1 MRVSLAS
8 DVHLE
13 FGDLILKN
21 NDNADVLLLA
31 GDICVAK
38 ELSFTDSRYYD
49 RFHDFFARCA
59 SEFKDVIYIAGNHEH
74 YHGTYDETHNIL
86 RTQLAK
92 HTNMHILDREHITI
106 GDTLFFGG
114 TLWTDFN
121 NEDRST
127 MRVIREMM
135 NDFRIITAPGG
146 AKSSWKDF
154 EGNLHYR
161 NAKLTPENVL
171 VDHKDFL
178 DNLNRL
184 LLAKRIMNG
193 LAKVVVVGHH
203 SPSKLSTKPQYEEDW
218 EINGGYSSDL
228 TDFIM
233 DHSEIALWVHGHTH
247 HAFDYNV
254 GSTRILCNPRGYH
267 GYENQADEWKL
278 VTVEV

>member
-1 MRVSLAS
+1 MRVALAS

-21 NDNADVLLLA
+21 DDNADVLLLA

-38 ELSFTDSRYYD
+38 ELPYTDSRYYE
-49 RFHDFFARCA
+49 RFHSFFTRCA
-59 SEFKDVIYIAGNHEH
+59 FEFKDVIYIAGNHEH
-74 YHGTYDETHNIL
+74 YHGTYDKTHDIL

-92 HTNMHILDREHITI
+92 HTNLHVLDREHITI

-114 TLWTDFN
+114 TLWTNFN

-146 AKSSWKDF
+146 RRSSWKDAD
-154 EGNLHYR
+154 GNLHYR
-161 NAKLTPENVL
+161 NSKLTPEDVL

-178 DNLNRL
+178 DKLNQL
-184 LLAKRIMNG
+184 NSPNKI
-193 LAKVVVVGHH
+193 VVVGHH
-203 SPSKLSTKPQYEEDW
+203 SPSKLSTKPQYEDDW
-218 EINGGYSSDL
+218 EMNGGYSSDL
-228 TDFIM
+228 TNYIM
-233 DHSEIALWVHGHTH
+233 DHPKIALWVHGHTH

-254 GSTRILCNPRGYH
+254 GSTRILCNPRGYVGH
-267 GYENQADEWKL
+267 EVNEGEFKL
-278 VTVEV
+278 ITVEV

>member
-21 NDNADVLLLA
+21 DNNADVLLLA

-38 ELSFTDSRYYD
+38 ELPYTDSRYYE
-49 RFHDFFARCA
+49 RFHDFFSRCA
-59 SEFKDVIYIAGNHEH
+59 FQFKDVIYIAGNHEH
-74 YHGTYDETHNIL
+74 YHGTYDKTHDIL

-92 HTNMHILDREHITI
+92 HTNIHILDKEHITI

-135 NDFRIITAPGG
+135 NDFRIISAPGDR
-146 AKSSWKDF
+146 KTSWKDAD
-154 EGNLHYR
+154 GNLHYR
-161 NAKLTPENVL
+161 NSKLTPEDVL

-178 DNLNRL
+178 DKLNQL
-184 LLAKRIMNG
+184 NSPNKI
-193 LAKVVVVGHH
+193 VVVGHH
-203 SPSKLSTKPQYEEDW
+203 SPSKLSTKPQYEDDW
-218 EINGGYSSDL
+218 EMNGGYSSDL
-228 TDFIM
+228 TNYIM
-233 DHSEIALWVHGHTH
+233 DHPEIALWVHGHTH

-254 GSTRILCNPRGYH
+254 GSTRILCNPRGYV
-267 GYENQADEWKL
+267 GYEVNEDDFKL
-278 VTVEV
+278 ITVEV